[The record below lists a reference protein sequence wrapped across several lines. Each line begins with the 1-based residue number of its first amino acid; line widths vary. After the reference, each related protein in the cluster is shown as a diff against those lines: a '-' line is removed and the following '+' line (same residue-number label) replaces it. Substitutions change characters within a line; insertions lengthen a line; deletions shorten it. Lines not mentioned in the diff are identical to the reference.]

1 MVYNVGD
8 LVRYTGSCSKGEIGL
23 VLRVIPGWA
32 EYHVIQWI
40 AGQNSTVEGKNLE
53 LVSGG

>member
-8 LVRYTGSCSKGEIGL
+8 LVRYTGSMSTGELGL

-32 EYHVIQWI
+32 EYHVVHWLT
-40 AGQNSTVEGKNLE
+40 GPSSTVEGKNLE
-53 LVSGG
+53 LVSEG

>member
-32 EYHVIQWI
+32 EYHVIQWV